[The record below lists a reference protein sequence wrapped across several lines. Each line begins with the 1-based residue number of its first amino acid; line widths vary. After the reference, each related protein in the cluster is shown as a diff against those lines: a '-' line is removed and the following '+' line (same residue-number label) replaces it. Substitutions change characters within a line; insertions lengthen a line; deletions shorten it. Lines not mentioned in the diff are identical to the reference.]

1 MLKQLLLFVF
11 LLQISNAADCP
22 ICPTGGIWSEWTST
36 GVCATTCGA
45 CSNLNYTRTCLSDG
59 LKNCA
64 CVGEPTTTML
74 CNTIACNYPRG
85 SEAPCCNGS
94 PVEINN
100 FFHCTN
106 ATKSAP
112 AKRCCPTGGVWT
124 EWSSWGKSRD
134 KIEWNRTRKC
144 LSGGYNCACVG
155 ESEQTKF
162 ECPCTP
168 MTAFPTGNTACS
180 GLTKKVPYTIQKP
193 FMEPTTCTTRFSMEN
208 SNFRQSFYYKNDK
221 LGREVTTGG
230 WLDKDGNCQIAE
242 FPTGSQDTNGAFYR
256 LGFHC
261 NLTSGAWYNSWAN
274 TEILPCYLPN
284 SWPAYDINMKDVVS
298 FAQFY

>member
-1 MLKQLLLFVF
+1 MPQKVHQQNGAVRLAEFGRSGAAGERVGIKLKRHLKH
-11 LLQISNAADCP
+11 IS
-22 ICPTGGIWSEWTST
+22 
-36 GVCATTCGA
+36 
-45 CSNLNYTRTCLSDG
+45 
-59 LKNCA
+59 LKNFSINILKMKLA
-64 CVGEPTTTML
+64 IFGTEP
-74 CNTIACNYPRG
+74 
-85 SEAPCCNGS
+85 E
-94 PVEINN
+94 
-100 FFHCTN
+100 N
-106 ATKSAP
+106 AFPEDITVHVLEKVSKP
-112 AKRCCPTGGVWT
+112 SLAK
-124 EWSSWGKSRD
+124 
-134 KIEWNRTRKC
+134 
-144 LSGGYNCACVG
+144 
-155 ESEQTKF
+155 
-162 ECPCTP
+162 CPCTP

-274 TEILPCYLPN
+274 TEILPCVN
-284 SWPAYDINMKDVVS
+284 TT
-298 FAQFY
+298 FA